1 VRIGPAEADVLERAL
16 VELHQGSPFSK
27 RSEYALDDEKGQQ
40 RTLFVARSRSKGV
53 QDVRGLGH
61 EIAPGLEWERFL
73 GQEMALEKKMYF
85 MRIITYRYDGR
96 VLWFATSTRGC

>member
-1 VRIGPAEADVLERAL
+1 
-16 VELHQGSPFSK
+16 
-27 RSEYALDDEKGQQ
+27 
-40 RTLFVARSRSKGV
+40 
-53 QDVRGLGH
+53 VRGLGH